1 MRYVVDFSLLAP
13 EMLLAALGFLVLVVD
28 LVLPQDRPAR
38 RNTAAA
44 AVAVVGMAAIAA
56 VAIST
61 RPEAVESVYGGLL
74 FIDAY
79 ALLFKTLFMG
89 VGIAVV
95 LMSAEYVGRVI
106 RHPGE
111 FYGLVVFAVLGS
123 GLMASAGELLTAYIA
138 LELLSFCLFVLV
150 GLTRGDRRSAEAST
164 KYILLGAISSAVL
177 LYGISLLYGT
187 AGTTVFGEMDAQFWV
202 NFSPTV
208 IIGLA
213 MLLAGIGFKLAL
225 VPFHLW
231 APDVYEGAPTPVTA
245 LVAVLSKAATFA
257 LLLRF
262 LAEASVGTLDE
273 WQLALAV
280 LAALTMT
287 VGTLTALVQRN
298 VKRLLAYSSI
308 AQVGFVMVGVVA
320 MTEAGANAVV
330 LHLVG
335 YAFSNLAAFAVVV
348 SLEAKTRKE
357 EIADY
362 AGLSAASPLMALVLT
377 AALFSL
383 AGLPIF
389 AGFITKFYLFTA
401 AADAGYLWLAAL
413 AITNSVIS
421 LYYYLRIVREMYITE
436 PAVEPERIRLPALS
450 AGALWALLAGT
461 IAVGVYPAPLARAV
475 DAATNALR
483 FVGAS

>member
-1 MRYVVDFSLLAP
+1 MRVDFSLLFP
-13 EMLLAALGFLVLVVD
+13 EMALAALGFLVLVVD
-28 LVLPQDRPAR
+28 LVLPQDQVAR
-38 RNTAAA
+38 RNAAAA
-44 AVAVVGMAAIAA
+44 AVAVLGMVAVGALA
-56 VAIST
+56 VVT
-61 RPEAVESVYGGLL
+61 TPDRGTSVYGGLL

-79 ALLFKTLFMG
+79 ALLFKLLFLG

-95 LMSAEYVGRVI
+95 LMSAEYVERVI

-111 FYGLVVFAVLGS
+111 FYGLVVFSVLGS
-123 GLMASAGELLTAYIA
+123 ALMASAGELLTAYVA

-164 KYILLGAISSAVL
+164 KYILLGAISSAVM

-187 AGTTVFGEMDAQFWV
+187 AGTTVFAEMGAQFWA

-208 IIGLA
+208 IVGFA
-213 MLLAGIGFKLAL
+213 MLLAGFGFKLAL

-262 LAEASVGTLDE
+262 LAEASLSTFDE

-287 VGTLTALVQRN
+287 VGTLTALAQHN
-298 VKRLLAYSSI
+298 IKRLFAYSSI

-320 MTEAGANAVV
+320 MTEAAANAVL

-335 YAFSNLAAFAVVV
+335 YAFSNLAAFAVIV
-348 SLEAKTRKE
+348 SVEAKTRKE

-362 AGLSAASPLMALVLT
+362 AGLSTASPLMAMVLT

-389 AGFITKFYLFTA
+389 AGFITKFYLFTT
-401 AADAGYLWLAAL
+401 AADAGYLWLAVL
-413 AITNSVIS
+413 AIANSVIS

-436 PAVEPERIRLPALS
+436 PAAAPERIRLPAAS

-461 IAVGVYPAPLARAV
+461 IAIGVYPGPVAAAV
-475 DAATNALR
+475 DAATDALGP

>member
-1 MRYVVDFSLLAP
+1 MVVDFSLLLP
-13 EMLLAALGFLVLVVD
+13 EMLLAGLGFLVLVVD
-28 LVLPQDRPAR
+28 LVLPQDRPER
-38 RNTAAA
+38 RNKAVA
-44 AVAVVGMAAIAA
+44 AVAVVGMAAVAA
-56 VAIST
+56 VAIAT
-61 RPEAVESVYGGLL
+61 TPDQATSVYGGLL

-95 LMSAEYVGRVI
+95 LMSVEYVGRVI

-111 FYGLVVFAVLGS
+111 FYGLIVFAVLGAN
-123 GLMASAGELLTAYIA
+123 LMASAGELLTAYIS

-164 KYILLGAISSAVL
+164 KYILLGAISSAVM

-187 AGTTVFGEMDAQFWV
+187 SGTTVFREMGPNFWV

-208 IIGLA
+208 IVGLA

-262 LAEASVGTLDE
+262 LAEARVGTLDE

-280 LAALTMT
+280 LAAATMT

-298 VKRLLAYSSI
+298 IKRLLAYSSI

-320 MTEAGANAVV
+320 MTEAGANAVL

-335 YAFSNLAAFAVVV
+335 YAFTNLAAFAVVV
-348 SLEAKTRKE
+348 TVEAKTRKE

-362 AGLSAASPLMALVLT
+362 AGLSTASPLMAMVLT
-377 AALFSL
+377 ASLFSL

-401 AADAGYLWLAAL
+401 VADAGYLWLAAL
-413 AITNSVIS
+413 AIANSVIS
-421 LYYYLRIVREMYITE
+421 LYYYLRVVREMYISE
-436 PAVEPERIRLPALS
+436 PDVEPERIRLSPAS

-461 IAVGVYPAPLARAV
+461 IGVGVYPGPVADAV
-475 DAATNALR
+475 DVATNALR
-483 FVGAS
+483 AYAGGA

>member
-1 MRYVVDFSLLAP
+1 MPVDFSLLVP

-28 LVLPQDRPAR
+28 LVLPQDRPGR
-38 RNTAAA
+38 RNVAAA
-44 AVAVVGMAAIAA
+44 TVAVVGMAAVAG
-56 VAIST
+56 VAIAT
-61 RPEAVESVYGGLL
+61 QPEGATSVYGGLL

-111 FYGLVVFAVLGS
+111 FYGLVVFAVLAS
-123 GLMASAGELLTAYIA
+123 NLMASAGELLTAYIA

-164 KYILLGAISSAVL
+164 KYILLGAISSAVM
-177 LYGISLLYGT
+177 LYGISILYGT
-187 AGTTVFGEMDAQFWV
+187 LGTTVFQHMNGLLLA
-202 NFSPTV
+202 NFNPSV
-208 IIGLA
+208 IVGFA

-257 LLLRF
+257 LLLRL
-262 LAEASVGTLDE
+262 LADGGRATVDE

-287 VGTLTALVQRN
+287 VGTLVALAQRN

-320 MTEAGANAVV
+320 LTEAAANAVL

-348 SLEAKTRKE
+348 TVEARTRKE

-362 AGLSAASPLMALVLT
+362 AGLATASPLMAMVLT

-389 AGFITKFYLFTA
+389 AGFVTKFYLFTA
-401 AADAGYLWLAAL
+401 AADAGLLWLAAL
-413 AITNSVIS
+413 AIVNSVIS

-436 PAVEPERIRLPALS
+436 PAVAPERIRLPVVS

-461 IAVGVYPAPLARAV
+461 IAVGVYPGPLADAV
-475 DAATNALR
+475 DAATDVLR
-483 FVGAS
+483 AF

>member
-1 MRYVVDFSLLAP
+1 MRVDFSLLFP
-13 EMLLAALGFLVLVVD
+13 EMALAALGFLVLVVD
-28 LVLPQDRPAR
+28 LILPQDQVAR
-38 RNTAAA
+38 RNAAAA
-44 AVAVVGMAAIAA
+44 AVAVLGMVAVGALA
-56 VAIST
+56 VVT
-61 RPEAVESVYGGLL
+61 TPDRGTSVYGGLL

-79 ALLFKTLFMG
+79 ALLFKLLFLG

-111 FYGLVVFAVLGS
+111 FYGLVVFSVLGS
-123 GLMASAGELLTAYIA
+123 ALMASAGELLTAYVA

-164 KYILLGAISSAVL
+164 KYILLGAISSAVM

-187 AGTTVFGEMDAQFWV
+187 AGTTVFAEMGAQFWA

-208 IIGLA
+208 IVGFA
-213 MLLAGIGFKLAL
+213 MLLAGFGFKLAL

-262 LAEASVGTLDE
+262 LAEASLSTFDE

-287 VGTLTALVQRN
+287 VGTLTALAQHN
-298 VKRLLAYSSI
+298 IKRLFAYSSI

-320 MTEAGANAVV
+320 MTEAAANAVL

-335 YAFSNLAAFAVVV
+335 YAFSNLAAFAVIV
-348 SLEAKTRKE
+348 SVEAKTRKE

-362 AGLSAASPLMALVLT
+362 AGLSTASPLMAMVLT

-389 AGFITKFYLFTA
+389 AGFITKFYLFTT
-401 AADAGYLWLAAL
+401 AADAGYLWLAVL
-413 AITNSVIS
+413 AIANSVIS

-436 PAVEPERIRLPALS
+436 PAAAPERIRLPAAS

-461 IAVGVYPAPLARAV
+461 IAIGVYPGPVAAAV
-475 DAATNALR
+475 DAATDALGP

>member
-1 MRYVVDFSLLAP
+1 MRVDFSLLFP
-13 EMLLAALGFLVLVVD
+13 EMALAALGFLVLVVD
-28 LVLPQDRPAR
+28 LILPQDQVAR
-38 RNTAAA
+38 RNAAAA
-44 AVAVVGMAAIAA
+44 AVAVLGMVAVGALA
-56 VAIST
+56 VVT
-61 RPEAVESVYGGLL
+61 TPDRGTSVYGGLL

-79 ALLFKTLFMG
+79 ALLFKLLFLG

-111 FYGLVVFAVLGS
+111 FYGLVVFSVLGS
-123 GLMASAGELLTAYIA
+123 ALMASAGELLTAYVA

-164 KYILLGAISSAVL
+164 KYILLGAISSAVM

-187 AGTTVFGEMDAQFWV
+187 AGTTVFPEMGAQFWA

-208 IIGLA
+208 IVGFA
-213 MLLAGIGFKLAL
+213 MLLAGFGFKLAL

-262 LAEASVGTLDE
+262 LAEASLSTFDE

-287 VGTLTALVQRN
+287 VGTLTALAQHN
-298 VKRLLAYSSI
+298 IKRLFAYSSI

-320 MTEAGANAVV
+320 MTEAAANAVL

-335 YAFSNLAAFAVVV
+335 YAFSNLAAFAVIV
-348 SLEAKTRKE
+348 SVEAKTRKE

-362 AGLSAASPLMALVLT
+362 AGLSTASPLMAMVLT

-389 AGFITKFYLFTA
+389 AGFITKFYLFTT
-401 AADAGYLWLAAL
+401 AADAGYLWLAVL
-413 AITNSVIS
+413 AIANSVIS

-436 PAVEPERIRLPALS
+436 PAAAPERIRLPAAS

-461 IAVGVYPAPLARAV
+461 IAIGVYPGPVAAAV
-475 DAATNALR
+475 DAATDALGP

>member
-1 MRYVVDFSLLAP
+1 MRVDFSLLFP
-13 EMLLAALGFLVLVVD
+13 EMALAALGFLVLVVD
-28 LVLPQDRPAR
+28 LILPQDQVAR
-38 RNTAAA
+38 RNAAAA
-44 AVAVVGMAAIAA
+44 AVAVLGMVAVGALA
-56 VAIST
+56 VVT
-61 RPEAVESVYGGLL
+61 TPDRGTSVYGGLL

-79 ALLFKTLFMG
+79 ALLFKLLFLG

-111 FYGLVVFAVLGS
+111 FYGLVVFSVLGS
-123 GLMASAGELLTAYIA
+123 ALMASAGELLTAYVA

-164 KYILLGAISSAVL
+164 KYILLGAISSAVM

-187 AGTTVFGEMDAQFWV
+187 AGTTVFQEMGAQFWA

-208 IIGLA
+208 IVGFA
-213 MLLAGIGFKLAL
+213 MLLAGFGFKLAL

-262 LAEASVGTLDE
+262 LAEASLSTFDE

-287 VGTLTALVQRN
+287 VGTLTALAQHN
-298 VKRLLAYSSI
+298 IKRLFAYSSI

-320 MTEAGANAVV
+320 MTEAAANAVL

-335 YAFSNLAAFAVVV
+335 YAFSNLAAFAVIV
-348 SLEAKTRKE
+348 SVEAKTRKE

-362 AGLSAASPLMALVLT
+362 AGLSTASPLMAMVLT

-389 AGFITKFYLFTA
+389 AGFITKFYLFIA
-401 AADAGYLWLAAL
+401 AADAGYLWLAVL
-413 AITNSVIS
+413 AIANSVIS

-436 PAVEPERIRLPALS
+436 PAAAPERIRLPAAS

-461 IAVGVYPAPLARAV
+461 IAIGVYPGPVAAAV
-475 DAATNALR
+475 DAATDALGP

>member
-1 MRYVVDFSLLAP
+1 MRVDFSLLLP
-13 EMLLAALGFLVLVVD
+13 EMLLAGLGFLVLIVD
-28 LVLPQDRPAR
+28 LVLPQDRPER
-38 RNTAAA
+38 RNKAVA
-44 AVAVVGMAAIAA
+44 AVAVVGMAAVAA
-56 VAIST
+56 VAIAMQPDRTS
-61 RPEAVESVYGGLL
+61 SVYGGLL

-95 LMSAEYVGRVI
+95 LMSVEYVGRVI

-111 FYGLVVFAVLGS
+111 FYGLIVFAALGAN
-123 GLMASAGELLTAYIA
+123 LMASAGELLTAYIS

-187 AGTTVFGEMDAQFWV
+187 SGTTVFRDMGPEFSV

-208 IIGLA
+208 IVGFA
-213 MLLAGIGFKLAL
+213 MLLSGIGFKLAL

-262 LAEASVGTLDE
+262 LVEVTVGRFDE

-280 LAALTMT
+280 LAAATMT

-298 VKRLLAYSSI
+298 IKRLLAYSSI

-320 MTEAGANAVV
+320 MTEAGANAVL

-335 YAFSNLAAFAVVV
+335 YAFTNLAAFAVVV
-348 SLEAKTRKE
+348 TVEAKTRKE

-362 AGLSAASPLMALVLT
+362 AGLSTASPLMAMVLT
-377 AALFSL
+377 ASLFSL

-413 AITNSVIS
+413 AIANSVIS
-421 LYYYLRIVREMYITE
+421 LYYYLRVVREMYISE
-436 PAVEPERIRLPALS
+436 PDVEPERIRLSPAS

-461 IAVGVYPAPLARAV
+461 IGVGVYPGPVADAV
-475 DAATNALR
+475 DVATNALR
-483 FVGAS
+483 AYAGGA

>member
-1 MRYVVDFSLLAP
+1 MSVDFSLLIP
-13 EMLLAALGFLVLVVD
+13 EMLLAALGFLVLTVD
-28 LVLPQDRPAR
+28 LVLPSGGLAR
-38 RNTAAA
+38 RNAATASVAALGMA
-44 AVAVVGMAAIAA
+44 AVAVVALLTQRD
-56 VAIST
+56 T
-61 RPEAVESVYGGLL
+61 REFVYAQVL
-74 FIDAY
+74 FVDEY

-89 VGIAVV
+89 IGVAVV
-95 LMSAEYVGRVI
+95 VMSADYVRRSI

-111 FYGLVVFAVLGS
+111 FYGLIVFAVLAAD
-123 GLMASAGELLTAYIA
+123 LMASAGELLTAYIA

-187 AGTTVFGEMDAQFWV
+187 LGTTVFRTMDIHLAA
-202 NFSPTV
+202 NFEPTV
-208 IIGLA
+208 IVGLA
-213 MLLAGIGFKLAL
+213 MLMAGFGFKLAL

-262 LAEASVGTLDE
+262 LAEAGNETVDQ

-280 LAALTMT
+280 LAAMTIT
-287 VGTLTALVQRN
+287 VGTLVALVQRN

-320 MTEAGANAVV
+320 LTEGAANAVL

-335 YAFSNLAAFAVVV
+335 YAFTTLAAFAVVV
-348 SLEAKTRKE
+348 TVEAKTGKE
-357 EIADY
+357 DIADY
-362 AGLSAASPLMALVLT
+362 AGLGAASPLMAMVLT

-389 AGFITKFYLFTA
+389 AGFVTKFYLFTA
-401 AADAGYLWLAAL
+401 AADAGLLWLVAL
-413 AITNSVIS
+413 AIANSVIS
-421 LYYYLRIVREMYITE
+421 LYYYLRVVREMYITE
-436 PAVEPERIRLPALS
+436 PAAEPVRIRLPVAS
-450 AGALWALLAGT
+450 AGALWALFAGT
-461 IAVGVYPAPLARAV
+461 IAVGIYPGPLVDAI
-475 DAATNALR
+475 DAATNALAP
-483 FVGAS
+483 FLGTS

>member
-1 MRYVVDFSLLAP
+1 MRVDFSLLFP
-13 EMLLAALGFLVLVVD
+13 EMALAALGFLVLVVD
-28 LVLPQDRPAR
+28 LILPQDQVAR
-38 RNTAAA
+38 RNAAAA
-44 AVAVVGMAAIAA
+44 AVAVLGMVAVGALA
-56 VAIST
+56 VVT
-61 RPEAVESVYGGLL
+61 TPDRGTSVYGGLL

-79 ALLFKTLFMG
+79 ALLFKLLFLG

-111 FYGLVVFAVLGS
+111 FYGLVVFSVLGS
-123 GLMASAGELLTAYIA
+123 ALMASAGELLTAYVA

-164 KYILLGAISSAVL
+164 KYILLGAISSAVM

-187 AGTTVFGEMDAQFWV
+187 AGTTVFQEMGAQFWA

-208 IIGLA
+208 IVGFA
-213 MLLAGIGFKLAL
+213 MLLAGFGFKLAL

-262 LAEASVGTLDE
+262 LAEASLSTFDE

-287 VGTLTALVQRN
+287 VGTLTALAQHN
-298 VKRLLAYSSI
+298 IKRLFAYSSI

-320 MTEAGANAVV
+320 MTEAAANAVL

-335 YAFSNLAAFAVVV
+335 YAFSNLAAFAVIV
-348 SLEAKTRKE
+348 SVEAKTRKE

-362 AGLSAASPLMALVLT
+362 AGLSTASPLMAMVLT

-389 AGFITKFYLFTA
+389 AGFITKFYLFTT
-401 AADAGYLWLAAL
+401 AADAGYLWLAVL
-413 AITNSVIS
+413 AIANSVIS

-436 PAVEPERIRLPALS
+436 PAAAPERIRLPAAS

-461 IAVGVYPAPLARAV
+461 IAIGVYPGPVAAAV
-475 DAATNALR
+475 DAATDALGP

>member
-1 MRYVVDFSLLAP
+1 MRVDFSLLFP
-13 EMLLAALGFLVLVVD
+13 EMALAALGFLVLVVD
-28 LVLPQDRPAR
+28 LILPQDKVAR
-38 RNTAAA
+38 RNAAAA
-44 AVAVVGMAAIAA
+44 AVAVLGMVAVGALA
-56 VAIST
+56 VVT
-61 RPEAVESVYGGLL
+61 TPDRGTSVYGGLL

-79 ALLFKTLFMG
+79 ALLFKLLFLG

-111 FYGLVVFAVLGS
+111 FYGLVVFSVLGS
-123 GLMASAGELLTAYIA
+123 ALMASAGELLTAYVA

-164 KYILLGAISSAVL
+164 KYILLGAISSAVM

-187 AGTTVFGEMDAQFWV
+187 AGTTVFAEMGAQFWA

-208 IIGLA
+208 IVGFA
-213 MLLAGIGFKLAL
+213 MLLAGFGFKLAL

-262 LAEASVGTLDE
+262 LAEASLSTFDE

-287 VGTLTALVQRN
+287 VGTLTALAQHN
-298 VKRLLAYSSI
+298 IKRLFAYSSI

-320 MTEAGANAVV
+320 MTEAAANAVL

-335 YAFSNLAAFAVVV
+335 YAFSNLAAFAVIV
-348 SLEAKTRKE
+348 SVEAKTRKE

-362 AGLSAASPLMALVLT
+362 AGLSTASPLMAMVLT

-389 AGFITKFYLFTA
+389 AGFITKFYLFTT
-401 AADAGYLWLAAL
+401 AADAGYLWLAVL
-413 AITNSVIS
+413 AIANSVIS

-436 PAVEPERIRLPALS
+436 PAAAPERIRLPAAS

-461 IAVGVYPAPLARAV
+461 IAIGVYPGPVAAAV
-475 DAATNALR
+475 DAATDALGP

>member
-1 MRYVVDFSLLAP
+1 MRVDFSLLFP
-13 EMLLAALGFLVLVVD
+13 EMALAALGFLVLVVD
-28 LVLPQDRPAR
+28 LILPQDQVAR
-38 RNTAAA
+38 RNAAAA
-44 AVAVVGMAAIAA
+44 AVAVLGMVAVGALA
-56 VAIST
+56 VVT
-61 RPEAVESVYGGLL
+61 TPDRGTSVYGGLL

-79 ALLFKTLFMG
+79 ALLFKLLFLG

-111 FYGLVVFAVLGS
+111 FYGLVVFSVLGS
-123 GLMASAGELLTAYIA
+123 ALMASAGELLTAYVA

-164 KYILLGAISSAVL
+164 KYILLGAISSAVM

-187 AGTTVFGEMDAQFWV
+187 AGTTVFAEMGAQFWA

-208 IIGLA
+208 IVGFA
-213 MLLAGIGFKLAL
+213 MLLAGFGFKLAL

-262 LAEASVGTLDE
+262 LAEASLSTFDE

-287 VGTLTALVQRN
+287 VGTLTALAQHN
-298 VKRLLAYSSI
+298 IKRLFAYSSI

-320 MTEAGANAVV
+320 MTEAAANAVL

-335 YAFSNLAAFAVVV
+335 YAFSNLAAFAVIV
-348 SLEAKTRKE
+348 SVEAKTRKE

-362 AGLSAASPLMALVLT
+362 AGLSTASPLMAMVLT

-389 AGFITKFYLFTA
+389 AGFITKFYLFTT
-401 AADAGYLWLAAL
+401 AADAGYLWLAVL
-413 AITNSVIS
+413 AIANSVIS

-436 PAVEPERIRLPALS
+436 PAAAPERIRLPAAS

-461 IAVGVYPAPLARAV
+461 IAIGVYPGPVAAAV
-475 DAATNALR
+475 DAATDALSP

>member
-1 MRYVVDFSLLAP
+1 MRVDFSLLVP

-28 LVLPQDRPAR
+28 LVLPQGRPAR
-38 RNTAAA
+38 RNAATATVAA
-44 AVAVVGMAAIAA
+44 VGMAAVAA
-56 VAIST
+56 VAIAT
-61 RPEAVESVYGGLL
+61 QPDRAQSVYGGLL

-89 VGIAVV
+89 TGIAVV
-95 LMSAEYVGRVI
+95 LMSSEYVGRVI

-111 FYGLVVFAVLGS
+111 FYGLVVFAVLAS
-123 GLMASAGELLTAYIA
+123 NLMASAGELLTAYIA

-150 GLTRGDRRSAEAST
+150 GLTRGDPRSAEAST
-164 KYILLGAISSAVL
+164 KYILLGAISSAVM

-187 AGTTVFGEMDAQFWV
+187 TGTTVFREMGPELSV
-202 NFSPTV
+202 SFSATGIV
-208 IIGLA
+208 GFG

-225 VPFHLW
+225 VPLHLW
-231 APDVYEGAPTPVTA
+231 APDVYEGAPTPITA

-262 LAEASVGTLDE
+262 LVEVSVGRFDQ

-280 LAALTMT
+280 LAAATMT
-287 VGTLTALVQRN
+287 VGTLTALAQHN
-298 VKRLLAYSSI
+298 IKRLLAYSSI

-320 MTEAGANAVV
+320 MTEAGANAVI

-362 AGLSAASPLMALVLT
+362 AGLSAASPLMAMVLT

-436 PAVEPERIRLPALS
+436 PAAEPERIRLPAAS

-461 IAVGVYPAPLARAV
+461 IAVGVYPGPVADAV
-475 DAATNALR
+475 DAATNALQP
-483 FVGAS
+483 FVGGS

>member
-1 MRYVVDFSLLAP
+1 MRVDFSLLFP
-13 EMLLAALGFLVLVVD
+13 EMALAALGFLVLVVD
-28 LVLPQDRPAR
+28 LILPQDQVAR
-38 RNTAAA
+38 RNAAAA
-44 AVAVVGMAAIAA
+44 AVAVLGMVAVGALA
-56 VAIST
+56 VVT
-61 RPEAVESVYGGLL
+61 TPDRGTSVYGGLL

-79 ALLFKTLFMG
+79 ALLFKLLFLG

-111 FYGLVVFAVLGS
+111 FYGLVVFSVLGS
-123 GLMASAGELLTAYIA
+123 ALMASAGELLTAYVA

-164 KYILLGAISSAVL
+164 KYILLGAISSAVM

-187 AGTTVFGEMDAQFWV
+187 AGTTVFAEMGAQFWA

-208 IIGLA
+208 IVGFA
-213 MLLAGIGFKLAL
+213 MLLAGFGFKLAL

-262 LAEASVGTLDE
+262 LAEASLSTFDE

-287 VGTLTALVQRN
+287 VGTLTALAQHN
-298 VKRLLAYSSI
+298 IKRLFAYSSI

-320 MTEAGANAVV
+320 MTEAAANAVL

-335 YAFSNLAAFAVVV
+335 YAFSNLAAFAVIV
-348 SLEAKTRKE
+348 SVEAKTRKE

-362 AGLSAASPLMALVLT
+362 AGLSTASPLMAMVLT

-389 AGFITKFYLFTA
+389 AGFITKFYLFIA
-401 AADAGYLWLAAL
+401 AADAGYLWLAVL
-413 AITNSVIS
+413 AIANSVIS

-436 PAVEPERIRLPALS
+436 PAAAPERIRLPAAS

-461 IAVGVYPAPLARAV
+461 IAIGVYPGPVAAAV
-475 DAATNALR
+475 DAATDALGP

>member
-1 MRYVVDFSLLAP
+1 MRVDFSLLFP
-13 EMLLAALGFLVLVVD
+13 EMALAALGFLVLVVD
-28 LVLPQDRPAR
+28 LVLPQDQVAR
-38 RNTAAA
+38 RNAAAA
-44 AVAVVGMAAIAA
+44 AVAVLGMVAVGALA
-56 VAIST
+56 VVT
-61 RPEAVESVYGGLL
+61 TPDRGTSVYGGLL

-79 ALLFKTLFMG
+79 ALLFKLLFLG

-111 FYGLVVFAVLGS
+111 FYGLVVFSVLGS
-123 GLMASAGELLTAYIA
+123 ALMASAGELLTAYVA

-164 KYILLGAISSAVL
+164 KYILLGAISSAVM

-187 AGTTVFGEMDAQFWV
+187 AGTTVFQEMGAQFWA

-208 IIGLA
+208 IVGFA
-213 MLLAGIGFKLAL
+213 MLLAGFGFKLAL

-262 LAEASVGTLDE
+262 LAEASLSTFDE

-287 VGTLTALVQRN
+287 VGTLTALAQHN
-298 VKRLLAYSSI
+298 IKRLFAYSSI

-320 MTEAGANAVV
+320 MTEAAANAVL

-335 YAFSNLAAFAVVV
+335 YAFSNLAAFAVIV
-348 SLEAKTRKE
+348 SVEAKTRKE

-362 AGLSAASPLMALVLT
+362 AGLSTASPLMAMVLT

-389 AGFITKFYLFTA
+389 AGFITKFYLFTT
-401 AADAGYLWLAAL
+401 AADAGYLWLAVL
-413 AITNSVIS
+413 AIANSVIS

-436 PAVEPERIRLPALS
+436 PAAAPERIRLPAAS

-461 IAVGVYPAPLARAV
+461 IAIGVYPGPVAAAV
-475 DAATNALR
+475 DAATDALGP

>member
-1 MRYVVDFSLLAP
+1 MRVDFSLLFP
-13 EMLLAALGFLVLVVD
+13 EMALAALGFLVLVVD
-28 LVLPQDRPAR
+28 LILPQDQVAR
-38 RNTAAA
+38 RNAAAA
-44 AVAVVGMAAIAA
+44 AVAVLGMVAVGALA
-56 VAIST
+56 VVT
-61 RPEAVESVYGGLL
+61 TPDRGTSVYGGLL

-79 ALLFKTLFMG
+79 ALLFKLLFLG

-111 FYGLVVFAVLGS
+111 FYGLVVFSVLGS
-123 GLMASAGELLTAYIA
+123 ALMASAGELLTAYVA

-150 GLTRGDRRSAEAST
+150 GLPRGDRRSAEAST
-164 KYILLGAISSAVL
+164 KYILLGAISSAVM

-187 AGTTVFGEMDAQFWV
+187 AGTTVFAEMGAQFWA

-208 IIGLA
+208 IVGFA
-213 MLLAGIGFKLAL
+213 MLLAGFGFKLAL

-262 LAEASVGTLDE
+262 LAEASLSTFDE

-287 VGTLTALVQRN
+287 VGTLTALAQHN
-298 VKRLLAYSSI
+298 IKRLFAYSSI

-320 MTEAGANAVV
+320 MTEAAANAVL

-335 YAFSNLAAFAVVV
+335 YAFSNLAAFAVIV
-348 SLEAKTRKE
+348 SVEAKTRKE

-362 AGLSAASPLMALVLT
+362 AGLSTASPLMAMVLT

-389 AGFITKFYLFTA
+389 AGFITKFYLFTT
-401 AADAGYLWLAAL
+401 AADAGYLWLAVL
-413 AITNSVIS
+413 AIANSVIS

-436 PAVEPERIRLPALS
+436 PAAAPGRIRLPAAS

-461 IAVGVYPAPLARAV
+461 IAIGVYPGPVAAAV
-475 DAATNALR
+475 DAATDALGP

>member
-1 MRYVVDFSLLAP
+1 MVVDFSLLLP
-13 EMLLAALGFLVLVVD
+13 EMLLAGLGFLVLAVD
-28 LVLPQDRPAR
+28 LFLPQDRPER
-38 RNTAAA
+38 RNKAVA
-44 AVAVVGMAAIAA
+44 AVAVVGMAAVAG
-56 VAIST
+56 VAIAT
-61 RPEAVESVYGGLL
+61 QPDQPVFVYRQLL

-89 VGIAVV
+89 IGIAVV
-95 LMSAEYVGRVI
+95 LMSVEYVGRVI

-111 FYGLVVFAVLGS
+111 FYGLIVFAVLGS
-123 GLMASAGELLTAYIA
+123 VLMASAGELLTAYIA
-138 LELLSFCLFVLV
+138 LELLSFSLFVLV

-164 KYILLGAISSAVL
+164 KYILLGAISSAVM

-187 AGTTVFGEMDAQFWV
+187 AGTTVFREMGAQFWA

-208 IIGLA
+208 IVGFA
-213 MLLAGIGFKLAL
+213 MLLAGFGFKLAL

-262 LAEASVGTLDE
+262 LAEASLSTFDE

-287 VGTLTALVQRN
+287 VGTLTALAQHN
-298 VKRLLAYSSI
+298 IKRLFAYSSI

-320 MTEAGANAVV
+320 MTEAAANAVL

-335 YAFSNLAAFAVVV
+335 YAFSNLAAFAVIV
-348 SLEAKTRKE
+348 SVEAKTRKE

-362 AGLSAASPLMALVLT
+362 AGLSTASPLMAMVLT

-389 AGFITKFYLFTA
+389 AGFITKFYLFTT
-401 AADAGYLWLAAL
+401 AADAGYLWLAVL
-413 AITNSVIS
+413 AIANSVIS

-436 PAVEPERIRLPALS
+436 PAAAPERIRLPAAS

-461 IAVGVYPAPLARAV
+461 IAIGVYPGPVAAAV
-475 DAATNALR
+475 DAATDALSP

>member
-1 MRYVVDFSLLAP
+1 MRVDFSLLFP
-13 EMLLAALGFLVLVVD
+13 EMALAALGFLVLVVD
-28 LVLPQDRPAR
+28 LILPQDQVAR
-38 RNTAAA
+38 RNAAAA
-44 AVAVVGMAAIAA
+44 AVAVLGMVAVGALA
-56 VAIST
+56 VVT
-61 RPEAVESVYGGLL
+61 TPDRGTSVYGGLL

-79 ALLFKTLFMG
+79 ALLFKLLFLG

-111 FYGLVVFAVLGS
+111 FYGLVVFSVLGS
-123 GLMASAGELLTAYIA
+123 ALMASAGELLTAYVA

-164 KYILLGAISSAVL
+164 KYILLGAISSAVM

-187 AGTTVFGEMDAQFWV
+187 AGTTVFREMGAQFWA

-208 IIGLA
+208 IVGFA
-213 MLLAGIGFKLAL
+213 MLLAGFGFKLAL

-262 LAEASVGTLDE
+262 LAEASLSTFDE

-287 VGTLTALVQRN
+287 VGTLTALAQHN
-298 VKRLLAYSSI
+298 IKRLFAYSSI

-320 MTEAGANAVV
+320 MTEAAANAVL

-335 YAFSNLAAFAVVV
+335 YAFSNLAAFAVIV
-348 SLEAKTRKE
+348 SVEAKTRKE

-362 AGLSAASPLMALVLT
+362 AGLSTASPLMAMVLT

-389 AGFITKFYLFTA
+389 AGFITKFYLFTT
-401 AADAGYLWLAAL
+401 AADAGYLWLAVL
-413 AITNSVIS
+413 AIANSVIS

-436 PAVEPERIRLPALS
+436 PAAAPERIRLPAAS

-461 IAVGVYPAPLARAV
+461 IAIGVYPGPVAAAV
-475 DAATNALR
+475 DAATDALGP

>member
-1 MRYVVDFSLLAP
+1 MRVAFSLLFP
-13 EMLLAALGFLVLVVD
+13 EMALAALGFLVLVVD
-28 LVLPQDRPAR
+28 LILPQDQVAR
-38 RNTAAA
+38 RNAAAA
-44 AVAVVGMAAIAA
+44 AVAVLGMVAVGALA
-56 VAIST
+56 VVT
-61 RPEAVESVYGGLL
+61 TPDRGTSVYGGLL

-79 ALLFKTLFMG
+79 ALLFKLLFLG

-111 FYGLVVFAVLGS
+111 FYGLVVFSVLGS
-123 GLMASAGELLTAYIA
+123 ALMASAGELLTAYVA

-164 KYILLGAISSAVL
+164 KYILLGAISSAVM

-187 AGTTVFGEMDAQFWV
+187 AGTTVFAEMGAQFWA

-208 IIGLA
+208 IVGFA
-213 MLLAGIGFKLAL
+213 MLLAGFGFKLAL

-262 LAEASVGTLDE
+262 LAEASLSTFDE

-287 VGTLTALVQRN
+287 VGTLTALAQHN
-298 VKRLLAYSSI
+298 IKRLFAYSSI

-320 MTEAGANAVV
+320 MTEAAANAVL

-335 YAFSNLAAFAVVV
+335 YAFSNLAAFAVIV
-348 SLEAKTRKE
+348 SVEAKTRKE

-362 AGLSAASPLMALVLT
+362 AGLSTASPLMAMVLT

-389 AGFITKFYLFTA
+389 AGFITKFYLFIA
-401 AADAGYLWLAAL
+401 AADAGYLWLAVL
-413 AITNSVIS
+413 AIANSVIS

-436 PAVEPERIRLPALS
+436 PAAAPERIRLPAAS

-461 IAVGVYPAPLARAV
+461 IAIGVYPGPVAAAV
-475 DAATNALR
+475 DAATDALGP

>member
-1 MRYVVDFSLLAP
+1 MRVDFSLLFP
-13 EMLLAALGFLVLVVD
+13 EMALAALGFLVLVVD
-28 LVLPQDRPAR
+28 LILPQDQVAR
-38 RNTAAA
+38 RNAAAA
-44 AVAVVGMAAIAA
+44 AVAVLGMVAVGALA
-56 VAIST
+56 VVT
-61 RPEAVESVYGGLL
+61 TPDRGTSVYGGLL

-79 ALLFKTLFMG
+79 ALLFKLLFLG

-111 FYGLVVFAVLGS
+111 FYGLVVFSVLGS
-123 GLMASAGELLTAYIA
+123 ALMASAGELLTAYVA

-164 KYILLGAISSAVL
+164 KYILLGAISSAVM

-187 AGTTVFGEMDAQFWV
+187 AGTTVFREMGAQFWA

-208 IIGLA
+208 IVGFA
-213 MLLAGIGFKLAL
+213 MLLAGFGFKLAL

-262 LAEASVGTLDE
+262 LAEASLSTFDE

-287 VGTLTALVQRN
+287 VGTLTALAQHN
-298 VKRLLAYSSI
+298 IKRLFAYSSI

-320 MTEAGANAVV
+320 MTEAAANAVL

-335 YAFSNLAAFAVVV
+335 YAFSNLAAFAVIV
-348 SLEAKTRKE
+348 SVEAKTRKE

-362 AGLSAASPLMALVLT
+362 AGLSTASPLMAMVLT

-389 AGFITKFYLFTA
+389 AGFITKFYLFIA
-401 AADAGYLWLAAL
+401 AADAGYLWLAVL
-413 AITNSVIS
+413 AIANSVIS

-436 PAVEPERIRLPALS
+436 PAAAPERIRLPAAS

-461 IAVGVYPAPLARAV
+461 IAIGVYPGPVAAAV
-475 DAATNALR
+475 DAATDALGP

>member
-1 MRYVVDFSLLAP
+1 MVVDFSLLVP
-13 EMLLAALGFLVLVVD
+13 EMLLAALGFLVLAVD

-38 RNTAAA
+38 RNAAAA
-44 AVAVVGMAAIAA
+44 AVAVLGMAAVAVVA
-56 VAIST
+56 VAT
-61 RPEAVESVYGGLL
+61 APDEEASVYGGLL

-111 FYGLVVFAVLGS
+111 FYGLVVFSVLAS
-123 GLMASAGELLTAYIA
+123 DLMASAGEFLTAYIA
-138 LELLSFCLFVLV
+138 IELLSFCLFVLV

-164 KYILLGAISSAVL
+164 KYILLGAISSAVM

-187 AGTTVFGEMDAQFWV
+187 SGTTVFRDMGAQFWID
-202 NFSPTV
+202 FTPTAIV
-208 IIGLA
+208 GLA
-213 MLLAGIGFKLAL
+213 MLLAGFGFKLAL

-262 LAEASVGTLDE
+262 LAEPSAVRFDE
-273 WQLALAV
+273 WQFPLAV

-287 VGTLTALVQRN
+287 VGTLTALAQHN
-298 VKRLLAYSSI
+298 IKRLLAYSSI
-308 AQVGFVMVGVVA
+308 AQVGFVMVGIVA
-320 MTEAGANAVV
+320 MTEAAANAVL

-362 AGLSAASPLMALVLT
+362 AGLSAASPLMAMVLT

-401 AADAGYLWLAAL
+401 AADAGLLWLAAL
-413 AITNSVIS
+413 AIVNSVIS

-436 PAVEPERIRLPALS
+436 PAVEPERIRLPVAS

-461 IAVGVYPAPLARAV
+461 IAVGVYPGPLADAV

-483 FVGAS
+483 GF

>member
-1 MRYVVDFSLLAP
+1 MRVDFSLLFP
-13 EMLLAALGFLVLVVD
+13 EMALAALGFLVLVVD
-28 LVLPQDRPAR
+28 LVLPQDQVAR
-38 RNTAAA
+38 RNAAAA
-44 AVAVVGMAAIAA
+44 AVAVLGMVAVGALA
-56 VAIST
+56 VVT
-61 RPEAVESVYGGLL
+61 TPDRGTSVYGGLL

-79 ALLFKTLFMG
+79 ALLFKLLFLG

-111 FYGLVVFAVLGS
+111 FYGLVVFSVLGS
-123 GLMASAGELLTAYIA
+123 ALMASAGELLTAYVA

-164 KYILLGAISSAVL
+164 KYILLGAISSAVM

-187 AGTTVFGEMDAQFWV
+187 SGTTVFREMGPEFWD

-208 IIGLA
+208 IVGLA

-231 APDVYEGAPTPVTA
+231 APDVYEGAPTPITA

-262 LAEASVGTLDE
+262 LAEARVGTLDE

-280 LAALTMT
+280 LAAATMT

-298 VKRLLAYSSI
+298 IKRLLAYSSI

-320 MTEAGANAVV
+320 MTEAGANAVL

-335 YAFSNLAAFAVVV
+335 YAFTNLAAFAVVV
-348 SLEAKTRKE
+348 TVEAKTRKE

-362 AGLSAASPLMALVLT
+362 AGLSTASPLMAMVLT

-401 AADAGYLWLAAL
+401 AADAGYLWLAVL
-413 AITNSVIS
+413 AIANSVIS
-421 LYYYLRIVREMYITE
+421 LYYYLRVVREMYITE
-436 PAVEPERIRLPALS
+436 PDPEPERIRLSPTS

-461 IAVGVYPAPLARAV
+461 IAVGVYPGPFADAV

-483 FVGAS
+483 AYAGGA

>member
-1 MRYVVDFSLLAP
+1 MRVDFSLLFP
-13 EMLLAALGFLVLVVD
+13 EMALAALGFLVLVVD
-28 LVLPQDRPAR
+28 LVLPQDQVAR
-38 RNTAAA
+38 RNAAAA
-44 AVAVVGMAAIAA
+44 AVAVLGMVAVGALA
-56 VAIST
+56 VVT
-61 RPEAVESVYGGLL
+61 TPDRGTSVYGGLL

-79 ALLFKTLFMG
+79 ALLFKLLFLG

-111 FYGLVVFAVLGS
+111 FYGLVVFSVLGS
-123 GLMASAGELLTAYIA
+123 ALMASAGELLTAYVA

-164 KYILLGAISSAVL
+164 KYILLGAISSAVM

-187 AGTTVFGEMDAQFWV
+187 AGTTVFAEMGAQFWA

-208 IIGLA
+208 IVGFA
-213 MLLAGIGFKLAL
+213 MLLAGFGFKLAL

-262 LAEASVGTLDE
+262 LAEASLSTFDE

-287 VGTLTALVQRN
+287 VGTLTALAQHN
-298 VKRLLAYSSI
+298 IKRLFAYSSI

-320 MTEAGANAVV
+320 MTEAAANAVL

-335 YAFSNLAAFAVVV
+335 YAFSNLAAFAVIV
-348 SLEAKTRKE
+348 SVEAKTRKE

-362 AGLSAASPLMALVLT
+362 AGLSTASPLMAMVLT

-389 AGFITKFYLFTA
+389 AGFITKFYLFIA
-401 AADAGYLWLAAL
+401 AADAGYLWLAVL
-413 AITNSVIS
+413 AIANSVIS

-436 PAVEPERIRLPALS
+436 PAAAPERIRLPAAS

-461 IAVGVYPAPLARAV
+461 IAIGVYPGPVAAAV
-475 DAATNALR
+475 DAATDALGP

>member
-1 MRYVVDFSLLAP
+1 MRVDFSLLFP
-13 EMLLAALGFLVLVVD
+13 EMALAALGFLVLVVD
-28 LVLPQDRPAR
+28 LILPQDQVAR
-38 RNTAAA
+38 RNAAAA
-44 AVAVVGMAAIAA
+44 AVAVLGMVAVGALA
-56 VAIST
+56 VVT
-61 RPEAVESVYGGLL
+61 TPDRGTSVYGGLL

-79 ALLFKTLFMG
+79 ALLFKLLFLG

-111 FYGLVVFAVLGS
+111 FYGLVVFSVLGS
-123 GLMASAGELLTAYIA
+123 ALMASAGELLTAYVA

-164 KYILLGAISSAVL
+164 KYILLGAISSAVM
-177 LYGISLLYGT
+177 LYGISLPYGT
-187 AGTTVFGEMDAQFWV
+187 AGTTVFAEMGAQFWA

-208 IIGLA
+208 IVGFA
-213 MLLAGIGFKLAL
+213 MLLAGFGFKLAL

-262 LAEASVGTLDE
+262 LAEASLSTFDE

-287 VGTLTALVQRN
+287 VGTLTALAQHN
-298 VKRLLAYSSI
+298 IKRLFAYSSI

-320 MTEAGANAVV
+320 MTEAAANAVL

-335 YAFSNLAAFAVVV
+335 YAFSNLAAFAVIV
-348 SLEAKTRKE
+348 SVEAKTRKE

-362 AGLSAASPLMALVLT
+362 AGLSTASPLMAMVLT

-389 AGFITKFYLFTA
+389 AGFITKFYLFIA
-401 AADAGYLWLAAL
+401 AADAGYLWLAVL
-413 AITNSVIS
+413 AIANSVIS

-436 PAVEPERIRLPALS
+436 PAAAPERIRLPAAS

-461 IAVGVYPAPLARAV
+461 IAIGVYPGPVAAAV
-475 DAATNALR
+475 DAATDALGP

>member
-1 MRYVVDFSLLAP
+1 MRVAFSLLFP
-13 EMLLAALGFLVLVVD
+13 EMALAALGFLVLVVD
-28 LVLPQDRPAR
+28 LILPQDQVAR
-38 RNTAAA
+38 RNAAAA
-44 AVAVVGMAAIAA
+44 AVAVLGMVAVGALA
-56 VAIST
+56 VVT
-61 RPEAVESVYGGLL
+61 TPDRGTSVYGGLL

-79 ALLFKTLFMG
+79 ALLFKLLFLG

-111 FYGLVVFAVLGS
+111 FYGLVVFSVLGS
-123 GLMASAGELLTAYIA
+123 ALMASAGELLTAYVA

-164 KYILLGAISSAVL
+164 KYILLGAISSAVM

-187 AGTTVFGEMDAQFWV
+187 AGTTVFREMGAQFWA

-208 IIGLA
+208 IVGFA
-213 MLLAGIGFKLAL
+213 MLLAGFGFKLAL

-262 LAEASVGTLDE
+262 LAEASLSTFDE

-287 VGTLTALVQRN
+287 VGTLTALAQHN
-298 VKRLLAYSSI
+298 IKRLFAYSSI

-320 MTEAGANAVV
+320 MTEAAANAVL

-335 YAFSNLAAFAVVV
+335 YAFSNLAAFAVIV
-348 SLEAKTRKE
+348 SVEAKTRKE

-362 AGLSAASPLMALVLT
+362 AGLSTASPLMAMVLT

-389 AGFITKFYLFTA
+389 AGFITKFYLFIA
-401 AADAGYLWLAAL
+401 AADAGYLWLAVL
-413 AITNSVIS
+413 AIANSVIS

-436 PAVEPERIRLPALS
+436 PAAAPERIRLPAAS

-461 IAVGVYPAPLARAV
+461 IAIGVYPGPVAAAV
-475 DAATNALR
+475 DAATDALGP

>member
-1 MRYVVDFSLLAP
+1 MRVDFSLLLP
-13 EMLLAALGFLVLVVD
+13 EMLLAGLGFLVLIVD
-28 LVLPQDRPAR
+28 LVLPQERPER
-38 RNTAAA
+38 RNKAVA
-44 AVAVVGMAAIAA
+44 AVAVAGMAAVAAMAIATA
-56 VAIST
+56 PDRT
-61 RPEAVESVYGGLL
+61 ESVYGGLL

-79 ALLFKTLFMG
+79 ALLFKALFLG

-95 LMSAEYVGRVI
+95 LMSVEYVGRVI

-111 FYGLVVFAVLGS
+111 FYGLIVFAVLGAN
-123 GLMASAGELLTAYIA
+123 LMASAGELLTAYIA

-164 KYILLGAISSAVL
+164 KYILLGAISSAVM
-177 LYGISLLYGT
+177 LYGISLLYGIS
-187 AGTTVFGEMDAQFWV
+187 GTTVFRLMGPEFWDS
-202 NFSPTV
+202 FSPTV
-208 IIGLA
+208 IVGLA

-262 LAEASVGTLDE
+262 LAEARVGTLDE

-280 LAALTMT
+280 LAAATMT

-298 VKRLLAYSSI
+298 IKRLLAYSSI

-320 MTEAGANAVV
+320 MTEAGANAVL

-335 YAFSNLAAFAVVV
+335 YAFTNLAAFAVVV
-348 SLEAKTRKE
+348 TLEAKTRKE

-362 AGLSAASPLMALVLT
+362 AGLSTASPLMAMVLT
-377 AALFSL
+377 AAMFSL

-421 LYYYLRIVREMYITE
+421 LYYYLRVVREMYISE
-436 PAVEPERIRLPALS
+436 PEVEPERIRLSPAS
-450 AGALWALLAGT
+450 ASALWALLAGT
-461 IAVGVYPAPLARAV
+461 IAVGVYPGPVADAV
-475 DAATNALR
+475 DVATNALR
-483 FVGAS
+483 AYAGGA